1 SDPAHTDNYTLSLHD
16 ALPICPDYTKSCK
29 QIYTSVAET
38 IVRKN
43 LSLDLLSY
51 SSSNNDIDGLPSWVP
66 DWSTITPVAFGT
78 CTLGIFRSE
87 EHTSELQSLRH
98 LVCRLL

>member
-1 SDPAHTDNYTLSLHD
+1 MTKPREGQVSYEATDPRDRVFALLNIAQDTDRLG
-16 ALPICPDYTKSCK
+16 IRPDYTKSCK

-51 SSSNNDIDGLPSWVP
+51 SSSNNDIDGLLTGPP
-66 DWSTITPVAFGT
+66 
-78 CTLGIFRSE
+78 
-87 EHTSELQSLRH
+87 
-98 LVCRLL
+98 